1 VAGAAAL
8 VTLVAGA
15 VLGAGRTSTAASR
28 RVQLRIGG
36 TVPPGPRAARRH
48 GRRASAD
55 PSAALSAA
63 VTAVAAELRA
73 GRSAGEAWHAVL
85 GVATDP
91 DGTPRAS
98 DVLAAVAPRM
108 ATRRG
113 GGRANPRPEAAARAL
128 LESRV
133 AGVLAATRLAGVVGA
148 PLAGVLDGCA
158 RSLSA
163 DAEAESG
170 VRAALA
176 GPTQT
181 TTLLTWLPAV
191 GVGLGVLLGADPLGV
206 LLDGGVG
213 TAAGVTG
220 GALTVAGRAWV
231 ARMVAAARGAGLGDA
246 DG

>member
-1 VAGAAAL
+1 VAL
-8 VTLVAGA
+8 VTLVAAA

-28 RVQLRIGG
+28 RVRGRSGG
-36 TVPPGPRAARRH
+36 SGAAGPWAARRA
-48 GRRASAD
+48 GRRTSAD
-55 PSAALSAA
+55 PSAALGAA
-63 VTAVAAELRA
+63 VIAVAAELRA
-73 GRSAGEAWHAVL
+73 GRSAGDAWHAVL
-85 GVATDP
+85 GVVTGP
-91 DGTPRAS
+91 DGTPLAA
-98 DVLAAVAPRM
+98 DVLAAVAPGGTMLRGSGPVGL
-108 ATRRG
+108 RRG
-113 GGRANPRPEAAARAL
+113 ATTAEV
-128 LESRV
+128 LERRV

-158 RSLSA
+158 RSLTA

-181 TTLLTWLPAV
+181 TTLLTWLPVV

-220 GALTVAGRAWV
+220 GVLTVAGRAWV
-231 ARMVAAARGAGLGDA
+231 ARMVAAARKAGLGDA
-246 DG
+246 GG